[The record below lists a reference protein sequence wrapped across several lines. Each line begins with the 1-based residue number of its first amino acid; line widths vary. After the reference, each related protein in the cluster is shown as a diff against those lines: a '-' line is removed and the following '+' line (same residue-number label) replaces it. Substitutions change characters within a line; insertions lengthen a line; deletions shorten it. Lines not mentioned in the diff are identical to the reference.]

1 MSWEVEQK
9 FPLTDGV
16 AVRDRLVVLGAT
28 FEPQIEQF
36 DWYYSHPCRDFA
48 QTDEAFRLRQ
58 VGKFNCITYKG
69 PKLDP
74 ATKTRRE
81 IELPLPQGRSVPDQ
95 FAELLTAL
103 GFRLAGTVRKVREPG
118 RLGWDGHDVQVS
130 LDIVQPIGAFLEI
143 EILAGDD
150 TLAAA
155 KTGLESLAR
164 TLALGPGERRS
175 YLELL
180 MPKNVLTN

>member
-1 MSWEVEQK
+1 MAWEVEQK
-9 FPLTDGV
+9 FPLTDVV
-16 AVRDRLVVLGAT
+16 AVRQKLAELGT
-28 FEPQIEQF
+28 RFEPQIEQI

-58 VGKFNCITYKG
+58 VGELNFVTYKG

-81 IELPLPQGRSVPDQ
+81 IDLPLPPGRSAPDH

-103 GFRLAGTVRKVREPG
+103 GFRLAGTVRKIREPG
-118 RLGWDGHDVQVS
+118 TLDWDGHDVQVA
-130 LDIVQPIGAFLEI
+130 LDIVDPIGAFLEI
-143 EILAGDD
+143 EILADD
-150 TLAAA
+150 NTLGAA
-155 KTGLESLAR
+155 KSGLESLAR
-164 TLALGPGERRS
+164 RLALGPGERRS

-180 MPKNVLTN
+180 AKKDGVTN

>member
-9 FPLTDGV
+9 FPLQDFV
-16 AVRDRLVVLGAT
+16 AARQKLAALGAN
-28 FEPQIEQF
+28 FEPQIEQI
-36 DWYYSHPCRDFA
+36 DWYFNHPSRDFA

-58 VGKFNCITYKG
+58 VGEGNFITYKG
-69 PKLDP
+69 PKLDA

-81 IELPLPQGRSVPDQ
+81 IELPLPRGRSLPDQ

-103 GFRLAGTVRKVREPG
+103 GFRLAGTVHKIREPG
-118 RLGWDGHDVQVS
+118 MLDWEGHHVHLA
-130 LDIVQPIGAFLEI
+130 LDIVDPIGAFLEI
-143 EILAGDD
+143 EIVAADD

-155 KTGLESLAR
+155 KSGLESLAR
-164 TLALGPGERRS
+164 RLALGPGERRS

-180 MPKNVLTN
+180 AK